1 MTFRLMDQASG
12 YLGRLWSYLE
22 EMYPLGQRVAG
33 AALLAIAVA
42 LIFGRIH
49 GLGDGLGG
57 GIGPATAHAAWNA
70 FFFMLVLRLM
80 DELKD
85 QEVDQA
91 LFRDRPLPSGR
102 IHEADIVFTL
112 WVAIALF
119 LAPNLAAPTLA
130 IAAVLLLGW
139 AFLMFRWFFIREI
152 MRPNLPLTLV
162 THNPVVPLMLLSLV
176 VVAAHGDH
184 VPLSR
189 VRWAPTAFFVAMVW
203 AASFAWEIA
212 RKIRSGGEE
221 NAYVTYSRLLGRGG
235 AVALVAA
242 AQTVSLAIGLWL
254 WRAIGLHAAFAV
266 LLGAAWVG
274 TMALH
279 ARFLLAKG
287 PAASTLRRA
296 AEGHVLAVLL
306 ATVAGCGLES

>member
-1 MTFRLMDQASG
+1 MTPRLVDQTSG
-12 YLGRLWSYLE
+12 YLGRLWPYLE
-22 EMYPLGQRVAG
+22 EMYPLAQRVPG

-42 LIFGRIH
+42 LMFGRIH

-119 LAPNLAAPTLA
+119 LAPNLAALTPA

-162 THNPVVPLMLLSLV
+162 THNPVVPLMLLNLV
-176 VVAAHGDH
+176 VVAAHGGH

-189 VRWAPTAFFVAMVW
+189 ARWGPTALFVAMVW
-203 AASFAWEIA
+203 ASSFAWEIA
-212 RKIRSGGEE
+212 RKIRSAEEE

-235 AVALVAA
+235 AVALAAA
-242 AQTVSLAIGLWL
+242 AQTASLVIGLWL
-254 WRAIGLHAAFAV
+254 WRAIGLHAVFAA
-266 LLGAAWVG
+266 LLGAAWAG
-274 TMALH
+274 TIAMH
-279 ARFLLAKG
+279 AKFLLAKG
-287 PAASTLRRA
+287 PASPTLRRT
-296 AEGHVLAVLL
+296 AEGYVLAVLL
-306 ATVAGCGLES
+306 ATVAGCWLES

>member
-1 MTFRLMDQASG
+1 MTPRPG
-12 YLGRLWSYLE
+12 YLGRLWTYLE
-22 EMYPLGQRVAG
+22 EMYPLEQRVPG

-42 LIFGRIH
+42 LMFGRIH
-49 GLGDGLGG
+49 GLGGGL
-57 GIGPATAHAAWNA
+57 GPATAHAAWNA

-85 QEVDQA
+85 KEVDQA

-119 LAPNLAAPTLA
+119 LAPNFAAVTLA

-139 AFLMFRWFFIREI
+139 ALLMFRWFFIRRI

-162 THNPVVPLMLLSLV
+162 THNPVIPLMLLNLV

-189 VRWAPTAFFVAMVW
+189 VRWGPTALFVAMVW
-203 AASFAWEIA
+203 ASSFAWEIA
-212 RKIRSGGEE
+212 RKIRSAEEE

-235 AVALVAA
+235 AVALAAA
-242 AQTVSLAIGLWL
+242 AQTASLVIGFWL
-254 WRAIGLHAAFAV
+254 WRAIGLHAVFAA
-266 LLGAAWVG
+266 LLGFAWVG
-274 TMALH
+274 TMAMH
-279 ARFLLAKG
+279 ARFLLAPG
-287 PAASTLRRA
+287 PAASKLRRT
-296 AEGHVLAVLL
+296 AEGYALAVLL
-306 ATVAGCGLES
+306 AAVAGCWLEAWP